1 MLVRVV
7 QLRIRPEEVAL
18 FCRLFEEHR
27 QAIRSNPGCLA
38 LELLQEEGNPGSL
51 ATLSRWHSE
60 DALDQYRHSSFFRSL
75 WSQVKPLF
83 SAPAQAFSY
92 SLLSSAD

>member
-7 QLRIRPEEVAL
+7 QLRIRPEEVPL
-18 FCRLFEEHR
+18 FCRLFEDHC
-27 QAIRSNPGCLA
+27 QAIRANPGCLA
-38 LELLQEEGNPGSL
+38 LELLQEEGSPGSL
-51 ATLSRWHSE
+51 ATLSRWQSE
-60 DALDQYRHSSFFRSL
+60 DALNHYRNSTFFRTL

-92 SLLSSAD
+92 SLLSTAE